1 MDKKNLIIIGV
12 VAIAALMI
20 LLFVVIKFV
29 LGTKGTCECPMYS
42 MPRPCGNEEQ
52 PLTNEPFKLH
62 WYCKDACTRPP
73 SCS

>member
-1 MDKKNLIIIGV
+1 MDKKKLIIVGLVV
-12 VAIAALMI
+12 VAVLI
-20 LLFVVIKFV
+20 LLFVAVKFV

-52 PLTNEPFKLH
+52 PETHEPVKLH
-62 WYCKDACTRPP
+62 WYCKEACTRPP